1 MLNKMSSDKQTSF
14 MSKNT
19 LHELGV
25 VATELR
31 SIDPTIQVISFLNEA
46 QKLIADIDKLEKDLT
61 KAGFLKKRGINK
73 SISQKKGRYR
83 EITEDLTNSV
93 LGGYRK
99 IYFDLAKNIKE
110 IAKFIPKE
118 TETIRNLQIP
128 GLDVNAT
135 LSFSKKVL
143 TIHNQISEVLKGK
156 NISTLL
162 FNREIIEL
170 YGKFVNFDA
179 EKIHISNQTSKASIH
194 VMGISDLLEIHA
206 KLEAENAYL
215 TQRQKGTEGK
225 IQAEIVRVASEVLQH
240 LGTISSIGISI
251 TSKLET
257 LKLHIQEIQKSAE
270 STTSVE
276 KLIEQ
281 EKKLRSFRNEFI
293 NSLRTYEISLKT
305 QTEDQVGRIIQ
316 LIGSRELDSILI
328 TPPDIDIAASDI
340 PVIIQDI
347 EKTRSWHSKII
358 ISLKKLVCT
367 SELINAA
374 KTFKVM
380 KIPIPEN
387 FIADLRKSEKAT
399 EKSSVLEE
407 WVELVKQYYEFR
419 FSLAAECQ
427 NYFFKML
434 ENPHIQEAI
443 SLTEGPPVP
452 TVKDFEAL
460 TPSELVAKAREIK
473 DWEARLVA
481 YFSKPAQQNL
491 RQNLLSLLDTR
502 DSLKDI
508 LPDNLKEEIEELR
521 EYKTEEEKEVRDLVK
536 DIENL
541 NVLISKIR
549 RELWAAIDGNIHP
562 ISSQITALETIPPKF
577 QANAPK
583 LDLEDLKSI
592 REDIEVSSQDKLKNL
607 LDEYE
612 KISIWKYKI
621 GARIREN
628 LKSTS
633 FPLIPI
639 ETPFDLREKRS
650 EIIKL
655 IDSYAEAGNI
665 ESIVQEYISFLE
677 TIEEM
682 RTEIL
687 GELKNQID
695 ALEAVDKRLF
705 RLLKAG
711 TGSVSYSTDQEFDNM
726 DYSEALTEYWQF
738 LAFVERKIT
747 NLSEQMCREISSHI
761 QDYTKLPPQYAAFFE
776 EPLNLMNEKTNTLRT
791 MNDIVHLVDNYE
803 SYSIESL
810 TLAKSSLSK
819 LHMNL
824 YNWLRVSIPRIN
836 EISALDDRIFTAQ
849 QQIFDFEPEEVSHER
864 LAHKLRQLI
873 FLYDT
878 EIISVLLSHAVAES
892 RTVLKNVNDL
902 KEVGINIIEFVGGY
916 IEVFSEI
923 IVKNQED
930 VHLKEL
936 TEVFVEIDKLQNDN
950 NACKAIRTTG
960 ERYIAEI
967 QDTVEYL
974 FHSYEINLRQDDR
987 IDFAF
992 LSEFQQIAIR
1002 NHMGQLTRAIIQLNQ
1017 VRAVVIDIIKSIEK
1031 KRNSNMQ
1038 TELGQLEN
1046 YSNIQE
1052 VFKKYSVK
1060 ASEEVYPLAD
1070 LVEAREEFM
1079 NSHNLRYNLELFPKI
1094 ETKRKEWKEVS
1105 FQLNRWHRA
1114 FRMFRARYLPGENDE
1129 DNQRQ
1134 FKEISK
1140 RIQETYPHNTVISAY
1155 LSLVL
1160 KLFIEIKTGVNLE
1173 S

>member
-1 MLNKMSSDKQTSF
+1 MSSEKQTSF

-31 SIDPTIQVISFLNEA
+31 SIDPTVQVISHLNEA
-46 QKLIADIDKLEKDLT
+46 QTLVTEIEKLEKDLT

-73 SISQKKGRYR
+73 SISQKKGRYTQVTDALVNT
-83 EITEDLTNSV
+83 ILA
-93 LGGYRK
+93 GYRR
-99 IYFDLAKNIKE
+99 IYFDLAKDIKE
-110 IAKFIPKE
+110 IAKFIPQE

-128 GLDVNAT
+128 GLEVNAI

-162 FNREIIEL
+162 FNREIIDL
-170 YGKFVNFDA
+170 YGKFVNFDE
-179 EKIHISNQTSKASIH
+179 EKIQISNQTSKASVH
-194 VMGISDLLEIHA
+194 VMGTTDLLDIHA

-215 TQRQKGTEGK
+215 KQRQKGTEGK
-225 IQAEIVRVASEVLQH
+225 IQAEIVRMASEILQH
-240 LGTISSIGISI
+240 LDTISSIGIKI

-257 LKLHIQEIQKSAE
+257 LKLHIQEIQTSAD

-276 KLIEQ
+276 KLIDQ
-281 EKKLRSFRNEFI
+281 EKKLRSFRSEFI
-293 NSLRTYEISLKT
+293 NTLRTYEISLKT

-316 LIGSRELDSILI
+316 LIGSKELDSILI
-328 TPPDIDIAASDI
+328 TPPNIDVTATEI
-340 PVIIQDI
+340 PIIIQDI

-358 ISLKKLVCT
+358 IALKKLVNT

-374 KTFKVM
+374 KTFKAM
-380 KIPIPEN
+380 KIPTPEN
-387 FIADLRKSEKAT
+387 FIPDLRRIAKAT
-399 EKSSVLEE
+399 EKTGELEE
-407 WVELVKQYYEFR
+407 WVELVKRYYEFR
-419 FSLAAECQ
+419 FNLAAECQ

-434 ENPHIQEAI
+434 ENPHIQEA
-443 SLTEGPPVP
+443 T
-452 TVKDFEAL
+452 AL
-460 TPSELVAKAREIK
+460 TPSELVAKAREVK

-508 LPDNLKEEIEELR
+508 LPDDIKVEIEELR
-521 EYKTEEEKEVRDLVK
+521 EFKTEDEKEVRDLVK
-536 DIENL
+536 DIEDLNL
-541 NVLISKIR
+541 LISKIR
-549 RELWAAIDGNIHP
+549 RELWAAIDSNIHP
-562 ISSQITALETIPPKF
+562 ITTQITALETIPPKF
-577 QANAPK
+577 QVNIPK

-592 REDIEVSSQDKLKNL
+592 REDIEVSSKDKLKNL

-612 KISIWKYKI
+612 KISVWKYKI
-621 GARIREN
+621 GTRIREN
-628 LKSTS
+628 LKSMS

-655 IDSYAEAGNI
+655 IDSYSETGNI
-665 ESIVQEYISFLE
+665 QAIVQEYVSFLE
-677 TIEEM
+677 AIEDM

-687 GELKNQID
+687 VELKNQID
-695 ALEAVDKRLF
+695 GLEAVDKRLF
-705 RLLKAG
+705 RILKTG
-711 TGSVSYSTDQEFDNM
+711 TGSVSYTADQEFDNM

-747 NLSEQMCREISSHI
+747 NLSEQMCQEISSHI
-761 QDYTKLPPQYAAFFE
+761 QDYTKLPPQYASFFE
-776 EPLNLMNEKTNTLRT
+776 EPLNLMNEKIKTLRT
-791 MNDIVHLVDNYE
+791 MKDIVHLVDNYE
-803 SYSIESL
+803 SYSLESL

-836 EISALDDRIFTAQ
+836 EISHLDDRIFTAQ
-849 QQIFDFEPEEVSHER
+849 QQIYDFEPEEVSHDR

-878 EIISVLLSHAVAES
+878 EIISVLLSHAVEES

-916 IEVFSEI
+916 IEVFTQI

-936 TEVFVEIDKLQNDN
+936 TEVFVEIDKLQNDHD
-950 NACKAIRTTG
+950 ACKTIRTTG

-974 FHSYEINLRQDDR
+974 FHSYEVNLRQNER

-992 LSEFQQIAIR
+992 LSEFQQIATR
-1002 NHMGQLTRAIIQLNQ
+1002 NHMGHLTRAIIQLNQ
-1017 VRAVVIDIIKSIEK
+1017 VRAVVIEIIKSTEK
-1031 KRNSNMQ
+1031 KRNSNLQ
-1038 TELGQLEN
+1038 TELGKLEY

-1060 ASEEVYPLAD
+1060 ASEEIYPLSD

-1079 NSHNLRYNLELFPKI
+1079 NSHDLRYNLELFPKI
-1094 ETKRKEWKEVS
+1094 ETKRKEWKDVS
-1105 FQLNRWHRA
+1105 IQLNRWHRA

-1134 FKEISK
+1134 YKEISK
-1140 RIQETYPHNTVISAY
+1140 KIQDTYPHNTVISAY

-1173 S
+1173 

>member
-1 MLNKMSSDKQTSF
+1 
-14 MSKNT
+14 MSKKT

-31 SIDPTIQVISFLNEA
+31 SIDPTVQVISHLNEA
-46 QKLIADIDKLEKDLT
+46 QTLVSEIEKLEKDLT

-73 SISQKKGRYR
+73 SISQKKGQYSQV
-83 EITEDLTNSV
+83 TETLVNNV
-93 LGGYRK
+93 LGGYRR
-99 IYFDLAKNIKE
+99 IYFDLAKDIKE
-110 IAKFIPKE
+110 IAKFIPQE
-118 TETIRNLQIP
+118 TDTIRNLQIP
-128 GLDVNAT
+128 GLEVNAI
-135 LSFSKKVL
+135 LSFSRKVL
-143 TIHNQISEVLKGK
+143 NIHNQISEILKGK

-170 YGKFVNFDA
+170 YGKFVDFDE
-179 EKIHISNQTSKASIH
+179 EKIQNSNQTSKASVH
-194 VMGISDLLEIHA
+194 VMGTSDLLDLHS

-215 TQRQKGTEGK
+215 KQRQKGTEGK
-225 IQAEIVRVASEVLQH
+225 IQAEIVRMASEILQH
-240 LGTISSIGISI
+240 LGTISSIGITI

-257 LKLHIQEIQKSAE
+257 LKIHIQEIQNSAD

-281 EKKLRSFRNEFI
+281 EKKLRSFRSEFV
-293 NSLRTYEISLKT
+293 NTLRTYEISLKT

-316 LIGSRELDSILI
+316 LIGSQELDSILI
-328 TPPDIDIAASDI
+328 TPPDIDVAAPEI
-340 PVIIQDI
+340 PIIIQDI

-358 ISLKKLVCT
+358 IALKKLVNT

-374 KTFKVM
+374 KTLKVM
-380 KIPIPEN
+380 KIPTPEN
-387 FIADLRKSEKAT
+387 FISDIRKVSKTT
-399 EKSSVLEE
+399 EKTSELEE
-407 WVELVKQYYEFR
+407 WVELVKKYYDFR
-419 FSLAAECQ
+419 FNLAAECQ

-434 ENPHIQEAI
+434 ENPHIQEAT
-443 SLTEGPPVP
+443 SLTDGPPVP

-460 TPSELVAKAREIK
+460 TPSELVTKAREIK

-508 LPDNLKEEIEELR
+508 LPDNIKEEIEELR
-521 EYKTEEEKEVRDLVK
+521 GYTTEDEKEVRDLVK
-536 DIENL
+536 DIEDL

-549 RELWAAIDGNIHP
+549 RELWAAIDSNIHP
-562 ISSQITALETIPPKF
+562 ITTQITALETIPPKL
-577 QANAPK
+577 QVNIPK

-592 REDIEVSSQDKLKNL
+592 REDIEVSSKDKLKNL
-607 LDEYE
+607 IDEYE

-628 LKSTS
+628 LKSMS
-633 FPLIPI
+633 LPLIPI

-665 ESIVQEYISFLE
+665 EAIVQEYVSFLE
-677 TIEEM
+677 AIEDM

-687 GELKNQID
+687 VELKNQID

-705 RLLKAG
+705 RILKTG
-711 TGSVSYSTDQEFDNM
+711 TGSVSYTTDQEFDNM

-747 NLSEQMCREISSHI
+747 NLSEQMCQEISSHI
-761 QDYTKLPPQYAAFFE
+761 QDYTKLPAQYASFFE
-776 EPLNLMNEKTNTLRT
+776 EPINLMNEKLKTLKT
-791 MNDIVHLVDNYE
+791 MKDIVHLVDNYE
-803 SYSIESL
+803 SYSLESL
-810 TLAKSSLSK
+810 TLAKASLSK

-836 EISALDDRIFTAQ
+836 EISNLDDRIFAAQ
-849 QQIFDFEPEEVSHER
+849 QKIYNFEPEEVSHER
-864 LAHKLRQLI
+864 LAHKLRELI

-878 EIISVLLSHAVAES
+878 EIISVLLSHAVEES

-916 IEVFSEI
+916 IEVFSQI

-936 TEVFVEIDKLQNDN
+936 TEVFVEIDKLQNDQD
-950 NACKAIRTTG
+950 ACKTIRTTG

-974 FHSYEINLRQDDR
+974 FNSYEVNLRQNEM

-992 LSEFQQIAIR
+992 LSEFQQIATR
-1002 NHMGQLTRAIIQLNQ
+1002 NHMGHLTSAIIKLNQ
-1017 VRAVVIDIIKSIEK
+1017 VRAVVIDIIKTTEK

-1038 TELGQLEN
+1038 TELGGLE
-1046 YSNIQE
+1046 YYANIQE
-1052 VFKKYSVK
+1052 VFKKYSVE
-1060 ASEEVYPLAD
+1060 ASEDIYPLTN
-1070 LVEAREEFM
+1070 LIETREEFM
-1079 NSHNLRYNLELFPKI
+1079 NSHDLRYNLELFPKI
-1094 ETKRKEWKEVS
+1094 ESKRKEWKEVS
-1105 FQLNRWHRA
+1105 LQLNRWHSA
-1114 FRMFRARYLPGENDE
+1114 FRMFRARYLPGEADE

-1134 FKEISK
+1134 YKEISK
-1140 RIQETYPHNTVISAY
+1140 KIQETYPHNKVISAY

-1160 KLFIEIKTGVNLE
+1160 RLFIEIKTGVELE
-1173 S
+1173 Q

>member
-1 MLNKMSSDKQTSF
+1 MSTEIHTSF

-31 SIDPTIQVISFLNEA
+31 SIDPTVQIISFLNEA
-46 QKLIADIDKLEKDLT
+46 QKLIAEIEKLEKDLT
-61 KAGFLKKRGINK
+61 KAGFFKKRGIKK
-73 SISQKKGRYR
+73 SISQKKKRYNQ
-83 EITEDLTNSV
+83 ITETLLNNV

-110 IAKFIPKE
+110 IAKFIPQE
-118 TETIRNLQIP
+118 TETIRSLQIP
-128 GLDVNAT
+128 GLEVNAT
-135 LSFSKKVL
+135 LSFSTKVL
-143 TIHNQISEVLKGK
+143 AIHNQISEVLKGK

-170 YGKFVNFDA
+170 YGKFVDFDE
-179 EKIHISNQTSKASIH
+179 EKIQLSNQTSKASIH
-194 VMGISDLLEIHA
+194 VMGTSDLLEIYA
-206 KLEAENAYL
+206 NLEAENAYL
-215 TQRQKGTEGK
+215 KQKQKGTEGK
-225 IQAEIVRVASEVLQH
+225 IQAEIVRMASEILQH
-240 LGTISSIGISI
+240 LGTISSIGIKI

-257 LKLHIQEIQKSAE
+257 LKLHIQEVQNSAD

-276 KLIEQ
+276 KLIDQ
-281 EKKLRSFRNEFI
+281 EKKLRSFRSEFI

-328 TPPDIDIAASDI
+328 TPPDIDVAASEI
-340 PVIIQDI
+340 PIIIQDI

-358 ISLKKLVCT
+358 ITLKKLVNT

-374 KTFKVM
+374 KTLQAM
-380 KIPIPEN
+380 KIPLPEN
-387 FIADLRKSEKAT
+387 FNT
-399 EKSSVLEE
+399 EIRSIGKTTERTNKLEE

-508 LPDNLKEEIEELR
+508 LPDDLKEEIEKLR
-521 EYKTEEEKEVRDLVK
+521 KYKTEED
-536 DIENL
+536 
-541 NVLISKIR
+541 
-549 RELWAAIDGNIHP
+549 AAIDSNIHP
-562 ISSQITALETIPPKF
+562 ITTQITALETIPPKF

-583 LDLEDLKSI
+583 LELEDLKSI
-592 REDIEVSSQDKLKNL
+592 REDIEVSSKDKIKNL
-607 LDEYE
+607 LNEYE
-612 KISIWKYKI
+612 KISIWKYKV
-621 GARIREN
+621 GSRIREN
-628 LKSTS
+628 LKNMS

-639 ETPFDLREKRS
+639 ETQFDLREKRS
-650 EIIKL
+650 EIVRL
-655 IDSYAEAGNI
+655 IDSYSETGNI
-665 ESIVQEYISFLE
+665 EAIVQEYISFLE

-687 GELKNQID
+687 VELKNQID

-711 TGSVSYSTDQEFDNM
+711 TGSVSYSVDQEFYGL
-726 DYSEALTEYWQF
+726 DYSGALTEYWQF
-738 LAFVERKIT
+738 LAFIDRKIA

-761 QDYTKLPPQYAAFFE
+761 QDYTKLPPQYSTFFE
-776 EPLNLMNEKTNTLRT
+776 GPLNLMNEKIKTLRT
-791 MNDIVHLVDNYE
+791 MKDISHLVDNFE

-836 EISALDDRIFTAQ
+836 EIAPLNDRVFTAQ
-849 QQIFDFEPEEVSHER
+849 QKIFDFEPEEVSHER

-878 EIISVLLSHAVAES
+878 EIIAVLLSHAVAES

-916 IEVFSEI
+916 IEIFSQI

-936 TEVFVEIDKLQNDN
+936 TEVFVEIDKLQNDH
-950 NACKAIRTTG
+950 NACKTIRTTG

-974 FHSYEINLRQDDR
+974 
-987 IDFAF
+987 
-992 LSEFQQIAIR
+992 
-1002 NHMGQLTRAIIQLNQ
+1002 
-1017 VRAVVIDIIKSIEK
+1017 
-1031 KRNSNMQ
+1031 
-1038 TELGQLEN
+1038 
-1046 YSNIQE
+1046 
-1052 VFKKYSVK
+1052 
-1060 ASEEVYPLAD
+1060 
-1070 LVEAREEFM
+1070 
-1079 NSHNLRYNLELFPKI
+1079 
-1094 ETKRKEWKEVS
+1094 
-1105 FQLNRWHRA
+1105 
-1114 FRMFRARYLPGENDE
+1114 
-1129 DNQRQ
+1129 
-1134 FKEISK
+1134 
-1140 RIQETYPHNTVISAY
+1140 
-1155 LSLVL
+1155 
-1160 KLFIEIKTGVNLE
+1160 
-1173 S
+1173 